1 MAVLDL
7 FQRNQSAPVLDRSAI
22 IDIGSNSVRLVVY
35 DGPRRSPATLFNE
48 KVLAGLGR
56 GLSSNGAL
64 DREAMDSA
72 LVALARF
79 RRLCVEMAVG
89 NLRTVA
95 TAAVRDASNGPRFI
109 QRIEALGLPVELLSG
124 EQEAEAAG
132 LGVISGIPD
141 ADGIVGD
148 MGGGSLELVRV
159 RGGAVHDRLSLP
171 LGALR
176 IAAIRAKGK
185 RALDSF
191 VRKALADVGW
201 IADSQGLPFYLV
213 GGSWRAL
220 ARLDMHATDYP
231 LPIVHHYE
239 MDPTAAARLV
249 RVLARIDKRKLKQI
263 TEISPGRIPTLL
275 DSALLLAVL
284 GRALGSRVL
293 IASANGLREGLL
305 YQNLSDEERAIDP
318 LIAAAREEGV
328 RQGRFREHG
337 DLLARWIAPLFEGE
351 SAEQQRLR
359 HAACLLADV
368 GWRANPDFR
377 AERGVETALHGN
389 WVGIDAFGRAM
400 VAQALCANF
409 GGGSTA
415 MNSLFSICPEAELK
429 RALRWGLAMRLGQRL
444 SGGVAGPLES
454 SRVEVGEGALRL
466 FLTAEDAPLYG
477 EAVERRHR
485 QLAGLMGL
493 TPVLMG

>member
-1 MAVLDL
+1 MVVLNL
-7 FQRNQSAPVLDRSAI
+7 FQRSSSAPVLDRSAI

-56 GLSSNGAL
+56 GLSSTGAL
-64 DREAMDSA
+64 DRRAMDAA

-95 TAAVRDASNGPRFI
+95 TAAVRDASNGPRFV

-132 LGVISGIPD
+132 LGVISGIPE

-159 RGGAVHDRLSLP
+159 RGGAVHNRLSLP

-191 VRKALADVGW
+191 VRKALADVDW
-201 IADSQGLPFYLV
+201 INESQGLPFYLV

-220 ARLDMHATDYP
+220 ARLDMHATGYL

-239 MDPTAAARLV
+239 MEPTAAARLV
-249 RVLARIDKRKLKQI
+249 RVLAQIDKRKLKQI

-284 GRALGSRVL
+284 GRALGSSAL

-305 YQNLSDEERAIDP
+305 YQNLTEEERAIDP

-337 DLLARWIAPLFEGE
+337 DLLARWIAPLFDGE
-351 SAEQQRLR
+351 SGQQQRLR

-389 WVGIDAFGRAM
+389 WVGVDAHGRAM
-400 VAQALCANF
+400 MAQALSANF
-409 GGGSTA
+409 GGGA
-415 MNSLFSICPEAELK
+415 ALMEQLLSICARPDLE
-429 RALRWGLAMRLGQRL
+429 RAQQWGLAMRLGQRL

-466 FLTAEDAPLYG
+466 FLSTEDAPLYG

-485 QLAGLMGL
+485 QLSVAMGL
-493 TPVLMG
+493 TPVLTS